1 MVACPDALMWELTRR
16 SNSFLMKKN
25 GNTKRSGAVEFSTE
39 KGNIKSLNQFKFS
52 GIANSKVYDV
62 VCTDD
67 NKAELIK
74 KSASKAGTKPSQMT
88 ADIRIKRID
97 FRRGEKT
104 IKKNTSE
111 VFYRR
116 DLEAA
121 ALAKWTKVYN
131 ANKRAKGVKKAV
143 AVKKGRGNL

>member
-74 KSASKAGTKPSQMT
+74 KSASKAGTKPSQMM

-111 VFYRR
+111 VYYRR

-143 AVKKGRGNL
+143 AVKKGRRNL

>member
-62 VCTDD
+62 VCTED

-111 VFYRR
+111 VYYRR

-131 ANKRAKGVKKAV
+131 ANKRAKGFKKAV

>member
-1 MVACPDALMWELTRR
+1 MVSCPDALVWEITKR
-16 SNSFLMKKN
+16 SNSFLMKRN

-39 KGNIKSLNQFKFS
+39 KGNIKSLNQFKYS

-62 VCTDD
+62 VCTEE
-67 NKAELIK
+67 NKAQLIK
-74 KSASKAGTKPSQMT
+74 KTASKAGSQPSK
-88 ADIRIKRID
+88 AKASIPINRSD

-104 IKKNTSE
+104 IKKNTSD
-111 VFYRR
+111 VYYRR

-131 ANKRAKGVKKAV
+131 ANKRAKGVKKV
-143 AVKKGRGNL
+143 VPVKKGRRTL

>member
-1 MVACPDALMWELTRR
+1 MVSCPDALMWEITKG
-16 SNSFLMKKN
+16 SNSFLMKRN
-25 GNTKRSGAVEFSTE
+25 GNTKRSGAIEFSTE

-62 VCTDD
+62 VCTAE

-74 KSASKAGTKPSQMT
+74 KSASKAGSKPSQ
-88 ADIRIKRID
+88 AQAIIPIKRSD

-104 IKKNTSE
+104 IKKNTSD
-111 VFYRR
+111 VYYRR
-116 DLEAA
+116 DLESA

-131 ANKRAKGVKKAV
+131 ANKRAKGVKKGV
-143 AVKKGRGNL
+143 AVKKGRGKL